1 MSEKSSWDAVEAH
14 DSEAVTTDR
23 DSLSCVIRDALL
35 AEGKRLVVRR
45 GAVLIRQWEATSSV
59 WFIISGLTRVAA
71 DMAHGR
77 QVVLALRGNGEL
89 VGEFAAITGRARTAS
104 VTTLTDVDAVVV
116 DAEWFRS
123 LLRRE
128 PDLSIEVMRRLVH
141 RVDESDR
148 RRMEAGNYAVPQR
161 LARLLL
167 EFART
172 HGHVLADG
180 GTELSSLLTQDEI
193 GSAIGATRESVV
205 RALREL
211 RERGIVRTSRRR
223 IVVLRS
229 DLLEAEARRV
239 D

>member
-1 MSEKSSWDAVEAH
+1 MSEKPFWDAVIGH
-14 DSEAVTTDR
+14 DAEPVTSDH
-23 DSLSCVIRDALL
+23 DSLSCVVRDALL
-35 AEGKRLVVRR
+35 AEGRRLVVRR
-45 GAVLIRQWEATSSV
+45 GAMLIRQWEATNSV
-59 WFIISGLTRVAA
+59 WFIVSGLTRVAA

-77 QVVLALRGNGEL
+77 QVVLALRGKGEL
-89 VGEFAAITGRARTAS
+89 VGEFAAITGRTRTAS

-116 DAEWFRS
+116 DADWFRS

-128 PDLSIEVMRRLVH
+128 PDLSFEVMRRLVQ
-141 RVDESDR
+141 RIDESDR

-167 EFART
+167 ELARA
-172 HGHVLADG
+172 HGRPLAAG

-211 RERGIVRTSRRR
+211 RGRAIVRTSRRR
-223 IVVLRS
+223 IVVLRP
-229 DLLEAEARRV
+229 DLLEEEARRA

>member
-1 MSEKSSWDAVEAH
+1 MTTNHDPLSSV
-14 DSEAVTTDR
+14 V
-23 DSLSCVIRDALL
+23 RDALL

-45 GAVLIRQWEATSSV
+45 GAVLIRQWEATNSV
-59 WFIISGLTRVAA
+59 WFINSGLTRIAA

-77 QVVLALRGNGEL
+77 QVVLALRGRGEL
-89 VGEFAAITGRARTAS
+89 VGEFAAITGRTRTAT

-116 DAEWFRS
+116 DAKWFRQ

-128 PDLSIEVMRRLVH
+128 PDLSFEVMRRLVH

-148 RRMEAGNYAVPQR
+148 RRMEAGNYAVSQR

-167 EFART
+167 EFARA
-172 HGHVLADG
+172 HGRALVAG

-193 GSAIGATRESVV
+193 GSAIGAARESVV
-205 RALREL
+205 RALRDL
-211 RERGIVRTSRRR
+211 RERGVVSTSRRR
-223 IVVLRS
+223 IVVLRP
-229 DLLEAEARRV
+229 DLLAAQALRA